1 MMTAGYAYD
10 ETETTTIV
18 TILHPYLGGH
28 KLFIY
33 PLAGKKKRSEK
44 IHQLQVCNK
53 KLGLPLTNVRNACM
67 NKVMVYVEGEKVKGL
82 HCIRIWIGMLILP
95 TVPHLVSSGSP
106 VQWYG
111 IGLI

>member
-44 IHQLQVCNK
+44 IHQLQVQHIVNLLVEPVRTFRCM
-53 KLGLPLTNVRNACM
+53 GLTGA
-67 NKVMVYVEGEKVKGL
+67 VEYQGV
-82 HCIRIWIGMLILP
+82 
-95 TVPHLVSSGSP
+95 
-106 VQWYG
+106 
-111 IGLI
+111 